1 LPRAIDSVL
10 AQTFDDYEIIVIDD
24 GSSDNTSEVLAAY
37 GDRVCVVKQV
47 NQGVSAARN
56 HGIRVARGEF
66 VAFLD
71 SDDEWLPRKLEAQVQ
86 YLNSHSDVGFAGCL
100 GYCREE
106 DGTFFSFD
114 ENDRPEYEVYR
125 SGSVKRQFLRFLY
138 SPFPQNMSRYIFRR
152 SILEELGG
160 FDLTISGPEDWELFL
175 KLLSHGHRFAY
186 VPEPLVE
193 YHMSPDGISLNL
205 DAMLRGEEIIRRR
218 YIATIPNFW
227 QRWSSN
233 SRLLAR
239 RYFSAAM
246 RSREMGMPLRG
257 GRFAMQSL
265 LMNPFFPGPGRRLK
279 WLGSL
284 CVRSLLPRSLATRHA

>member
-1 LPRAIDSVL
+1 MVFRSSDVACEAPRVSVVIPTYNRAGCLPRAIDSVL

-125 SGSVKRQFLRFLY
+125 SGSVKRQFLRFTV
-138 SPFPQNMSRYIFRR
+138 PFRR
-152 SILEELGG
+152 
-160 FDLTISGPEDWELFL
+160 T
-175 KLLSHGHRFAY
+175 
-186 VPEPLVE
+186 
-193 YHMSPDGISLNL
+193 
-205 DAMLRGEEIIRRR
+205 
-218 YIATIPNFW
+218 
-227 QRWSSN
+227 
-233 SRLLAR
+233 
-239 RYFSAAM
+239 
-246 RSREMGMPLRG
+246 
-257 GRFAMQSL
+257 
-265 LMNPFFPGPGRRLK
+265 
-279 WLGSL
+279 
-284 CVRSLLPRSLATRHA
+284 